1 VRNLV
6 LAPPNRAT
14 ALGIGGLVVS
24 AVLTVYLNVVASG
37 QMSVLT
43 TTMSD
48 YVFVSGVGWMFGASL
63 LAMCVAGIG
72 TAVGLARVR
81 LFGNPL
87 LRLAIG
93 LAVVGLVLAAVFRT
107 DLGES
112 LSTSAQIHRYAAG
125 VVFFCV
131 PIAALLVARQLRDI
145 AFLAR
150 HRKSLYVSVIVTTVV
165 LTAFL
170 TSHLGAMP
178 PAIQDLNGLF
188 QRLLF
193 AAELVLLA
201 QLTLLPQRF
210 TPLSRTPGSPPPS
223 PGGGPEISLPVA
235 TDRNGVVDLSVDN
248 RGRCGQVGD
257 LVAVRLD
264 SEPRDVPER
273 VGAVVR

>member
-1 VRNLV
+1 VTNLV
-6 LAPPNRAT
+6 LAPPNRTSAPT
-14 ALGIGGLVVS
+14 PPHAVFGIGGIIAS
-24 AVLTVYLNVVASG
+24 AMLMAYLNIVASG
-37 QMSVLT
+37 QMSVLN

-48 YVFVSGVGWMFGASL
+48 YVFVSGIGWMFGASL

-72 TAVGLARVR
+72 TAIGLARVR

-93 LAVVGLVLAAVFRT
+93 LAVVCLVLAAVFRT

-112 LSTSAQIHRYAAG
+112 VSTSAQIHRYAAG

-131 PIAALLVARQLRDI
+131 PIAALLVTRQLTHI

-150 HRKSLYVSVIVTTVV
+150 YRKSLYVNVLVTTVV

-178 PAIQDLNGLF
+178 EAIQELNGLF

-193 AAELVLLA
+193 AAELALLT
-201 QLTLLPQRF
+201 QLALLPQRF
-210 TPLSRTPGSPPPS
+210 TPRSFRTPGSPPPN
-223 PGGGPEISLPVA
+223 PGAAPLPVYL
-235 TDRNGVVDLSVDN
+235 G
-248 RGRCGQVGD
+248 
-257 LVAVRLD
+257 
-264 SEPRDVPER
+264 
-273 VGAVVR
+273 